1 VRLRRGRRG
10 QSGYALLMA
19 LLVLFLLA
27 IALSLLAT
35 SLQIRM
41 RLAREDAESVI
52 LGGLSDAAVAE
63 SVANLAQSAYYSGSP
78 EHDFGDGRIGSEV
91 TPVSPGVFSVVATA
105 KYASRKRVVQA
116 VVLRAPG
123 FARVQQWRR
132 VTG

>member
-1 VRLRRGRRG
+1 MSRRKEAGF
-10 QSGYALLMA
+10 ALLMA

-63 SVANLAQSAYYSGSP
+63 SLANLAQSAYYSGSP
-78 EHDFGDGRIGSEV
+78 AHDFGDGKIGSEV
-91 TPVSPGVFSVVATA
+91 TPVSPGVFNVVATA
-105 KYASRKRVVQA
+105 TYASRKRAVQA
-116 VVLRAPG
+116 LVVRGPG
-123 FARVQQWRR
+123 YARVQRWRR
-132 VTG
+132 LTG

>member
-1 VRLRRGRRG
+1 
-10 QSGYALLMA
+10 MA

-27 IALSLLAT
+27 IALSLLAA

-63 SVANLAQSAYYSGSP
+63 SLANLAQSSYYSGSP
-78 EHDFGDGRIGSEV
+78 LHAFGDGKIGSEV
-91 TPVSPGVFSVVATA
+91 TPVSPGVYKVLATA
-105 KYASRKRVVQA
+105 TYASRKRVVQA
-116 VVLRAPG
+116 TVLRSPG
-123 FARVQQWRR
+123 HARVQQWRR

>member
-1 VRLRRGRRG
+1 MSRRRRE
-10 QSGYALLMA
+10 SGVALLMA

-63 SVANLAQSAYYSGSP
+63 SLAHLAESAYYSGSSL
-78 EHDFGDGRIGSEV
+78 HTFGDGQIGSEV
-91 TPVSPGVFSVVATA
+91 TTVSPGVYNVVATA
-105 KYASRKRVVQA
+105 TYANRKRAVQVLVV
-116 VVLRAPG
+116 RTPG
-123 FARVQQWRR
+123 YARVARWRR
-132 VTG
+132 LTG